1 MNGYTPAMFIK
12 LTRSGGHTYAQL
24 VESFRDEHSKP
35 RQRTVATLGRV
46 DETNGQV
53 DSLLSGL
60 LRAKGRSPSEAAAPQ
75 VRFESALALGDV
87 WALDQLWH
95 ELGFDGLSAVFR
107 RARFTTP
114 VEHAL
119 RVMVFNRLCD
129 PDSKLGVLRW
139 LQTVSM
145 PGMDAGALTHQQLLR
160 SMDALMDHQDAVDDC
175 VARLLRPLIDEDL
188 SVVFYDLT
196 TIRAQGLSE
205 QEGDVRHFGLSKEG
219 LVARQF
225 MLGVVQT
232 ADGMPIYHEVFA
244 GNTAE
249 APTLEPT
256 LHKVMK
262 RYPHIR
268 RLVVVADRGL
278 LSLDNIEALSKLRL
292 PQEVGDRVGD
302 RAGDQSGDRALEFI
316 LAVPGRRYGEFV
328 DILEPINAQAK
339 SLAKEGCEATD
350 TGTGDLITELQ
361 WQGLRLVVAH
371 NPQQA
376 AEQTSQRQSRIDQ
389 LQQRAQQLVG
399 KLDSQDAGK
408 VYRGRKLSDAG
419 VTARFF
425 HEVSEAHLSRIIKV
439 DLQATLFTYDIDQA
453 ALARA
458 QAMDGK
464 LLLVTNVADLTPDE
478 VVRRYKALADIER
491 GFRVLKSEIEI
502 APVFHRLP
510 QRIKAHASICMLA
523 LILYRVMRQR
533 LKMSGSDLSPEAAL
547 ADLRR
552 IQHHRM
558 SINNAAPIEGVSSIA
573 QRQKDVLAALKIKKP
588 LQDTQLSLL

>member
-1 MNGYTPAMFIK
+1 MFIK
-12 LTRSGGHTYAQL
+12 LTQSKGHTYAQL
-24 VESFRDEHSKP
+24 VESFRDEHGKP
-35 RQRTVATLGRV
+35 RQRTVATIGRV
-46 DETNGQV
+46 DESGGQV
-53 DSLLSGL
+53 DALLNGL
-60 LRAKGRSPSEAAAPQ
+60 LRSKGRLPSDASAPQ

-95 ELGFDGLSAVFR
+95 ELGFDGLAAVFR
-107 RARFTTP
+107 RARFSTP

-119 RVMVFNRLCD
+119 RAMVFNRLCD

-145 PGMDAGALTHQQLLR
+145 PGIDANALTHQHLLR
-160 SMDALMDHQDAVDDC
+160 SMDALMDHQDAVDTC
-175 VARLLRPLIDEDL
+175 VAQVLRPLIDEDL

-196 TIRAQGLSE
+196 TIRAEGLSQ
-205 QEGDVRHFGLSKEG
+205 QEGDVRHFGMSKEG
-219 LVARQF
+219 VIARQF

-232 ADGMPIYHEVFA
+232 ADGMPIYHEVFD

-249 APTLEPT
+249 APTLQPT
-256 LHKVMK
+256 LKKVLA

-292 PQEVGDRVGD
+292 PGQ
-302 RAGDQSGDRALEFI
+302 RALEFI

-328 DILEPINAQAK
+328 DLLEPMITRAAQAQH
-339 SLAKEGCEATD
+339 
-350 TGTGDLITELQ
+350 ELVEESQ

-371 NPQQA
+371 HPQQA
-376 AEQTSQRQSRIDQ
+376 ADQSAQRQARIAQ
-389 LQQRAQQLVG
+389 LQQRADQLAG
-399 KLDSQDAGK
+399 KLDAQDAGK
-408 VYRGRKLSDAG
+408 VHRGRKLSDSGAK
-419 VTARFF
+419 ARFF

-439 DLQATLFTYDIDQA
+439 DMQSDLFSYDIDQA

-458 QAMDGK
+458 QVMDGK
-464 LLLVTNVADLTPDE
+464 LLLVTNVQDLKPHE
-478 VVRRYKALADIER
+478 VVQRYKALADIER

-510 QRIKAHASICMLA
+510 ERIKAHASICFLA

-533 LKMSGSDLSPEAAL
+533 LRLAGSDLSPESAL

-552 IQHHRM
+552 IQRHSV
-558 SINNAAPIEGVSSIA
+558 SINNAAPIQGVSTIV
-573 QRQKDVLAALKIKKP
+573 QRHADVLAALKIKKP
-588 LQDTQLSLL
+588 THDA

>member
-1 MNGYTPAMFIK
+1 MFIK

-24 VESFRDEHSKP
+24 VESFRDEHGKP
-35 RQRTVATLGRV
+35 RQRTVATIGRV
-46 DETNGQV
+46 DETDGQV
-53 DSLLSGL
+53 DSVLNGL
-60 LRAKGRSPSEAAAPQ
+60 LRAKGRSLGETSTPQ

-95 ELGFDGLSAVFR
+95 ELGFDSLAGVFR
-107 RARFTTP
+107 RARFNP
-114 VEHAL
+114 PLEHAV

-129 PDSKLGVLRW
+129 PDSNLGVLRW

-145 PGMDAGALTHQQLLR
+145 PGIDADALTHQQLLR
-160 SMDALMDHQDAVDDC
+160 SMDTLMDHQDAVDEC
-175 VARLLRPLIDEDL
+175 VAGLLHPLIDEDL

-205 QEGDVRHFGLSKEG
+205 HEGDVRHFGMSKEG
-219 LVARQF
+219 MVARQL

-232 ADGMPIYHEVFA
+232 ADGMPIDHEVFA
-244 GNTAE
+244 GNMAE

-256 LHKVMK
+256 LKKVMA

-278 LSLDNIEALSKLRL
+278 LSLDNIEALSKLR
-292 PQEVGDRVGD
+292 VGFTSGE
-302 RAGDQSGDRALEFI
+302 AGVSGASDKVAQALEFI
-316 LAVPGRRYGEFV
+316 LAVPGRRYGEFA
-328 DILEPINAQAK
+328 DILAPINAKARA
-339 SLAKEGCEATD
+339 SAPGAGEEWIDET
-350 TGTGDLITELQ
+350 Q
-361 WQGLRLVVAH
+361 WLGLRLVVAH
-371 NPQQA
+371 NPSQA
-376 AEQTSQRQSRIDQ
+376 AEQTAKRQARIEQ
-389 LQQRAQQLVG
+389 LRHRADQLVG

-408 VYRGRKLSDAG
+408 VHRGRKLSDAG
-419 VTARFF
+419 VMARFF
-425 HEVSEAHLSRIIKV
+425 HEVSEAHLTRIIKV
-439 DLQATLFTYDIDQA
+439 DLQAELFTWDIDQT

-464 LLLVTNVADLTPDE
+464 LLLVTNVQDLTPQE

-510 QRIKAHASICMLA
+510 DRIKAHASICMLA

-533 LKMSGSDLSPEAAL
+533 LKMNGSDLSPEAAL
-547 ADLRR
+547 AELRR
-552 IQHHRM
+552 IQRHRV
-558 SINNAAPIEGVSSIA
+558 SINNAAPIAGISTIV
-573 QRQKDVLAALKIKKP
+573 QRQMDVLAALKIKKP
-588 LQDTQLSLL
+588 HQYTQLSLL